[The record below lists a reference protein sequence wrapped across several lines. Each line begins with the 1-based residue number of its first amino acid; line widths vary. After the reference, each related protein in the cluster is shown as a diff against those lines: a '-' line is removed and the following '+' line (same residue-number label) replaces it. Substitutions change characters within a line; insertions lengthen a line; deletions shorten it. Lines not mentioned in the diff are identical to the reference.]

1 MDYKTETE
9 RARFE
14 LWAKSFGLKTKRA
27 EEAYV
32 VFQTFCA
39 WEAWRA
45 AVELQECEIIFEI
58 ADRSGMDLSPCKSCG
73 QLVVSIPDGL
83 ALCKD
88 CAEKAG
94 E

>member
-1 MDYKTETE
+1 MDYKAETE

-32 VFQTFCA
+32 VFQTCCA

-45 AVELQECEIIFEI
+45 AVEFQELEIISEI
-58 ADRSGMDLSPCKSCG
+58 ADRSGMDLSCCRQCG
-73 QLVVSIPDGL
+73 KTVICIPDGL
-83 ALCKD
+83 ALCKQ

-94 E
+94 D